1 MGQGPG
7 LGLGPGL
14 ENNTMTKFKSC
25 FYGTLPQPS
34 SVEGTQMGEGFGS
47 AVAACDINRDGLDD
61 IIVSAP
67 TFASRRQNLNTGKVY
82 VLINNPSNPTAS
94 FSR

>member
-1 MGQGPG
+1 MN
-7 LGLGPGL
+7 LMI
-14 ENNTMTKFKSC
+14 NNTNKKFKSC
-25 FYGTLPQPS
+25 FWDYRTLTQPPA
-34 SVEGTQMGEGFGS
+34 VEGTQMGEGSGS

-82 VLINNPSNPTAS
+82 VLINNPSNPTAP